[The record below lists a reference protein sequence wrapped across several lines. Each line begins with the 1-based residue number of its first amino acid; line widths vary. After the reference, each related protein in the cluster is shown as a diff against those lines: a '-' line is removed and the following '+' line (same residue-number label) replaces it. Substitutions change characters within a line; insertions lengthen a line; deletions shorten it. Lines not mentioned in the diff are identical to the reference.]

1 MKIMEFMK
9 KKIILLL
16 PITFMLFSSLTVAA
30 EDEKKIYDK
39 KCASCHGKDGKGNA
53 AMIKM
58 LKADASLLDLQDKA
72 TLDKSDEELIS
83 IIFKGVNKMPA
94 YEKELKD
101 EEIKGIIT
109 HIRSLS
115 K

>member
-94 YEKELKD
+94 YKGKISDKIIAEIAAYIKTLK
-101 EEIKGIIT
+101 
-109 HIRSLS
+109 
-115 K
+115 